1 MLKRKPFIVM
11 WLVVDLLVSAR
22 VSCRDIRRST
32 TFEVKDF
39 YEREGCLF
47 ERERLREENT
57 ITVNNNNLWC
67 YWKG

>member
-11 WLVVDLLVSAR
+11 WLVVDLLVSVK

-32 TFEVKDF
+32 AFEVKDF
-39 YEREGCLF
+39 YERDVCSSER

-57 ITVNNNNLWC
+57 NSN
-67 YWKG
+67 

>member
-47 ERERLREENT
+47 QRERET
-57 ITVNNNNLWC
+57 
-67 YWKG
+67 KGGEHYNSK

>member
-1 MLKRKPFIVM
+1 MRE
-11 WLVVDLLVSAR
+11 
-22 VSCRDIRRST
+22 RDVCSR
-32 TFEVKDF
+32 
-39 YEREGCLF
+39 